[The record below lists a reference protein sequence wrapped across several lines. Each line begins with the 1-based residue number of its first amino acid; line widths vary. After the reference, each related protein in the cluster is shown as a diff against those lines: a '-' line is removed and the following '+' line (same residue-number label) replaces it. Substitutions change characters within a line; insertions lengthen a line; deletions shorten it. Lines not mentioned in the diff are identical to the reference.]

1 MGLSWFKW
9 RYFLYLFI
17 IGLWSIWFINIR
29 VSFSANDI
37 AISCTELSK
46 DYPVGIVLGAS
57 VLNNRASDVFAD
69 RLQTAADL
77 YQKGQI
83 TKILVSGDHGQVDYD
98 EVNTGKNYLLNKGI
112 PAVDIFLDHAG
123 FDTYDSL
130 YRAKYI
136 FGVDK
141 ALIITQEFHLPRAL
155 YLAEHLGINT
165 LGCKADLREYRDIKK
180 MKKREIL
187 ARVKAWLDVYSQTS
201 SKYKGDLYDIKGDG
215 QKTWDQLVY

>member
-17 IGLWSIWFINIR
+17 IGLWSVWFINIR

-77 YQKGQI
+77 YQNGQI

-201 SKYKGDLYDIKGDG
+201 SKYKGGLYDIKGDG